1 MEETILKHI
10 IQHSLETKAVHSAE
24 KSAPPEIQHQITE
37 AWESVV
43 TGFPLYGLPVWAVV
57 AVLVV
62 ALAAF
67 IAWNFVGKGRGSHA
81 GREEIRRSYR
91 RKLAQEMARQDAA
104 KIEAGE
110 KPRRWWYRW

>member
-1 MEETILKHI
+1 MVGHI
-10 IQHSLETKAVHSAE
+10 IKHSLEVKAVHSAE
-24 KSAPPEIQHQITE
+24 NHAPPEVQHQIME
-37 AWESVV
+37 GWETVV
-43 TGFPLYGLPVWAVV
+43 RGFPLYGFPVWAL
-57 AVLVV
+57 VLALAV
-62 ALAAF
+62 ALIAF

-91 RKLAQEMARQDAA
+91 RRLAQEMARQDAA